1 MQTMSKTVIK
11 TNIFRIQNESSWMTR
26 WCYWWITHMAPLSK
40 AAFNLIKRLGN
51 FWIFL
56 KHEMSYQRKGQIL
69 ILITTSNCTSLK
81 ILPVFGQFCFRS
93 IRTNLELTFINYV
106 KLLLCRSHFYCLFLL
121 FLSLLLLFLLFCYCF
136 YLCHCY

>member
-1 MQTMSKTVIK
+1 
-11 TNIFRIQNESSWMTR
+11 
-26 WCYWWITHMAPLSK
+26 MAPLSK

-93 IRTNLELTFINYV
+93 IRTNLELTFISTS
-106 KLLLCRSHFYCLFLL
+106 KHFILGAIWWKRSKYRRVIRFNVTTNLIFYFILALQNASRKAFLEMFQL
-121 FLSLLLLFLLFCYCF
+121 
-136 YLCHCY
+136 